1 MAKKKNAQVQV
12 SQAEN
17 EQAQEIFGRYQQIA
31 AVVRASEDQ
40 PAVEIALGEIN
51 ALSESVQMALLKRLA
66 TEQQVDAADLLA
78 ALYEFATLKTVRKEA
93 RRALIRLE
101 GAKVYPRWQPPAEP
115 APGLG
120 ISTALQLSANP
131 PRFWKG
137 FVTDSRAS
145 GEVQLTLAWQQ
156 GEDYKEA
163 RVLTFLLE
171 FWRDGVKDFMTQ
183 LESKRS
189 FENLMNQV
197 RMQLADVKLKDCS
210 LAHGRRLVREALEV
224 NTKHGTKPH
233 RDYQLHVSLVKQLLL
248 EAPGIEDEEDEDE
261 ESEESKFKLVG
272 NDPFWEMD
280 DDDYDDEDEDDEEDL
295 HGLEPIQ
302 VASRFVDDWV
312 DSNYERAYQLLAQD
326 SSLREGLSS
335 EEWIQRRRSWSQRHN
350 PADLRPGLLA
360 EREAPKSKLWLPNA
374 FSKQSTSAEKEVE
387 ISWSVELEQ
396 IPLVDEEKLPE
407 ILTPLRVYAETG
419 RHWFWASFTLVQEG
433 EEWRIQSITDEGAR
447 ARELSIEAL
456 EKHVDEQDKRAR
468 KLVGRISPKELE
480 KMDPIQQQREV
491 LYALQALMRKMC
503 YMDALLTR
511 KPQDH
516 KLVDDLTDYTLRL
529 GDNELGIVYMEHVLA
544 QFPEEKARTLREIGR
559 FQQRR
564 SRELLE
570 QEDDESSEHFMELAE
585 KTLLDS
591 LTIEDHFDTHIELA
605 EVYLAGEERM
615 DDAEKH
621 LLQAQKLTTKPD
633 DGAHIEMHLG
643 EIAMER
649 EEYQEA
655 LKHFQRRAE
664 LDPTNAEAWFAI
676 GEAHEDLG
684 NAEEAETNY
693 RRAIELDPTDVTS
706 YAALS
711 TFYQSRKQPELAI
724 QALEEGI
731 QANPDSAELRVYSA
745 ILSGEMGDDRRAI
758 QLLKEAEKLDPENGL
773 VRMASMVF
781 EQSMLTDAKSKPK
794 KPQSKSTSLLPE
806 GLTMA
811 KKKGHQH
818 H

>member
-1 MAKKKNAQVQV
+1 MAKKNAQVQV
-12 SQAEN
+12 SPAEQAE
-17 EQAQEIFGRYQQIA
+17 AQEIFGRYQQIVV
-31 AVVRASEDQ
+31 VVRASEDR
-40 PAVEIALGEIN
+40 PAVEVALGEIN

-78 ALYEFATLKTVRKEA
+78 ALHESATLKTVRKEA

-115 APGLG
+115 APVFG

-156 GEDYKEA
+156 GEDYKEV

-189 FENLMNQV
+189 FENLINFA
-197 RMQLADVKLKDCS
+197 RSQLADVKLKDCS
-210 LAHGRRLVREALEV
+210 LAHGRHLVREALEV
-224 NTKHGTKPH
+224 NTTRGTKPH

-248 EAPGIEDEEDEDE
+248 EAPGIEDEEDVE
-261 ESEESKFKLVG
+261 EEAAERKFEIVG
-272 NDPFWEMD
+272 KDPFWAMD
-280 DDDYDDEDEDDEEDL
+280 DDDYEDEDEDEDDAEEDL
-295 HGLEPIQ
+295 HGLEPIM
-302 VASRFVDDWV
+302 VASHFVDCWV
-312 DSNYERAYQLLAQD
+312 DGNYERAYQLLAQD

-335 EEWIQRRRSWSQRHN
+335 EEWIQRRRGWSQHHN
-350 PADLRPGLLA
+350 PDRLRPGLLA

-374 FSKQSTSAEKEVE
+374 FSKSATSAVKEVE

-396 IPLVDEEKLPE
+396 TPLVDEDKLPE
-407 ILTPLRVYAETG
+407 ILIPLRVYSETG

-447 ARELSIEAL
+447 VRELSIEAL
-456 EKHVDEQDKRAR
+456 EKRIGEHDKRAR
-468 KLVGRISPKELE
+468 KLFGQAPLSEIE
-480 KMDPIQQQREV
+480 KMDPMQQQREV
-491 LYALQALMRKMC
+491 LDALHAMIRKLYC
-503 YMDALLTR
+503 MDALLTR

-529 GDNELGIVYMEHVLA
+529 GDNELGIVYLTHALEH
-544 QFPEEKARTLREIGR
+544 FPEEKARMLREIAM
-559 FQQRR
+559 FQQKRGQ
-564 SRELLE
+564 ELLE
-570 QEDDESSEHFMELAE
+570 QEDDARSEHFMELAE

-591 LTIEDHFDTHIELA
+591 LAIEDHFDAHIELA
-605 EVYLAGEERM
+605 EVYLAGEDRL

-633 DGAHIEMHLG
+633 DEAHIEMHLG
-643 EIAMER
+643 EIAMDR

-655 LKHFQRRAE
+655 LKHYQRRTE

-676 GEAHEDLG
+676 GEAHEELG

-693 RRAIELDPTDVTS
+693 HRAIELDPNDVTS

-731 QANPDSAELRVYSA
+731 YANPDSAELRVYSA
-745 ILSGEMGDDRRAI
+745 ILSGEMGDDQRSI

-781 EQSMLTDAKSKPK
+781 EQSNLTSLQSKPK
-794 KPQSKSTSLLPE
+794 KTKSKSTNPLPE
-806 GLTMA
+806 GLTMV
-811 KKKGHQH
+811 KKKRA
-818 H
+818 